1 MILSLYTAL
10 GVEVAVQSAG
20 TSAWAASDK
29 GALESTVDLLERALA
44 ELHAGPKDVSL
55 VGVCTGPGS
64 FTGLRI
70 GVAFA
75 KSFAQARGLPI
86 VGVSSY
92 DIEALGAPRGPLLAV
107 ARGKPGYYYAR
118 LSVPGDSPR
127 FVHGDRETMEQA
139 ARSTRPVA
147 LLVGPDFTEKK
158 AGEAALAVA
167 RLAQQA
173 FVRDPHRAWTDVAI
187 DYGQRPNAE
196 VNWERRQARAAGGPE
211 VLPREPKNR

>member
-1 MILSLYTAL
+1 MILALYSAL
-10 GVEVAVQSAG
+10 GVEVAARSAG
-20 TSAWAASDK
+20 ESAWASSDG
-29 GALESTVDLLERALA
+29 GALESIVDLIERALA
-44 ELHAGPKDVSL
+44 ELHAQPKDVSL

-92 DIEALGAPRGPLLAV
+92 DIEALGMPDAPLVTV

-118 LSVPGDSPR
+118 ITARDEAPR
-127 FVHGDRETMEQA
+127 FVQGDRATIEQA
-139 ARSTRPVA
+139 AGCTSPTARV
-147 LLVGPDFTEKK
+147 VGPDFTEKK
-158 AGEAALAVA
+158 PGAAALAVA

-173 FVRDPHRAWTDVAI
+173 FERDPHHAWTDVAI
-187 DYGQRPNAE
+187 DYGQRPNAV
-196 VNWERRQARAAGGPE
+196 VNWERRRAQAPGGPA
-211 VLPREPKNR
+211 VLPREPKIR